1 VGQAVGGS
9 ITFALGIAISPIPI
23 IAVILMLLS
32 KKAGANSLAFAAG
45 WVFGVAGVTA
55 VVIAASGAIGA
66 GTSNSPSHGAS
77 IVKLVLGALLLIR
90 GLRNWRSRPKAGDL
104 APLPKWLQAVEAIT
118 PVKSAGLGVLLS
130 AANPKNLIMA
140 IGGGL
145 SIAQAP
151 TSNGGMAVAA
161 LIFVA
166 LAVSTVVVP
175 VILYHSLGARAVR
188 LLDPLNAWLQ
198 ANNAAVMAV
207 LFLVIGVVLIGKG
220 ISGF

>member
-1 VGQAVGGS
+1 
-9 ITFALGIAISPIPI
+9 
-23 IAVILMLLS
+23 
-32 KKAGANSLAFAAG
+32 
-45 WVFGVAGVTA
+45 
-55 VVIAASGAIGA
+55 
-66 GTSNSPSHGAS
+66 
-77 IVKLVLGALLLIR
+77 VKLVLGALLLVL
-90 GLRNWRSRPKAGDL
+90 GLRNWRARPKAGEP
-104 APLPKWLQAVEAIT
+104 APLPKWLQAIEAIT
-118 PVKSAGLGVLLS
+118 PAKSVGLGLLLS

-145 SIAQAP
+145 AIAQAP

-175 VILYHSLGARAVR
+175 VILYHSLGARAER
-188 LLDPLNAWLQ
+188 ILNPLNAWLQ
-198 ANNAAVMAV
+198 ANNSAVMAV